1 MASAKFNNMEEI
13 DLFKLL
19 KALWRKA
26 WIIVLCAIIGG
37 AAAFGFAYK
46 TLQTTY
52 ESSALLYVNSNSL
65 SLGSAKLSISS
76 GDIRTTNSLM
86 ETYSII
92 LTSRNTLEEII
103 AETGLPYTYEQ
114 LSKMIT
120 SEPVGETAIF
130 KITVTADDPALSAH
144 IANSILEVLPN
155 KISTVVE
162 GSSVQIVEYAVAG
175 TPKVNRSMMKTS
187 VLGVLVG
194 AVLSGSIVI
203 LMYLLD
209 TKIRGEDFLL
219 ETYKDIPILAT
230 VPDLSANS
238 KGGYYGYKR
247 AYARSRH
254 GNKSYASSAAKARA
268 EQAKEDAKKQ
278 PISQP
283 LKSNENEPFDELFDV
298 TESDFLLREEN
309 APQRPGNSKEGES

>member
-26 WIIVLCAIIGG
+26 WVIVLCAILGG
-37 AAAFGFAYK
+37 GLAFGFAYK
-46 TLQTTY
+46 TLETTY

-144 IANSILEVLPN
+144 IANSILAVLPN

-194 AVLSGSIVI
+194 AVLSGSVVV

-209 TKIRGEDFLL
+209 TKVRSEDFLL

-230 VPDLSANS
+230 VPDLNQSS
-238 KGGYYGYKR
+238 KGGYYGYKK
-247 AYARSRH
+247 AYAKSKNSKKSYAYSAAAARSRAAAESSRQKAVKAD
-254 GNKSYASSAAKARA
+254 NSSAG
-268 EQAKEDAKKQ
+268 D
-278 PISQP
+278 
-283 LKSNENEPFDELFDV
+283 LL
-298 TESDFLLREEN
+298 ESDFFLRNEN
-309 APQRPGNSKEGES
+309 TSGRPGNKEV